1 MAVYTDVTD
10 EALSAFLA
18 GYDLG
23 TTVAFRGIAEGV
35 ENSNFQLRTTAGDFI
50 LTLYEKRVDPAEL
63 PWFLGLMEHL
73 ASRGITCPQPVR
85 GRDGEALRQLAGRR
99 ACITTFLPGVWPRRV
114 RPEHCAPVGQ
124 ALAGLH
130 RAGAD
135 YAPARANGLGPESWA
150 PLLARSGARADE
162 IQAGLHAEL
171 AAALGRIA
179 GNWPAGLPRGHIHAD
194 LFPDNVF
201 FLDGRLSGLIDFYFA
216 ATDLLAY
223 DLAVC
228 LNAWCFEPD
237 YSFNVTRAR
246 AMLAAYDR
254 VRPLLPAERAALPV
268 LCQGAALRF
277 LLTRLYDWL
286 HTTPGALVTR
296 KDPVEY
302 LRRLRFHLAA
312 RDEHA
317 YGI

>member
-23 TTVAFRGIAEGV
+23 TAVAFRGIAEGV

-73 ASRGITCPQPVR
+73 AARGITCPQPVR
-85 GRDGEALRQLAGRR
+85 GRDGEALRCLAGRP

-114 RPEHCAPVGQ
+114 RPEHCGPVGQ

-135 YAPARANGLGPESWA
+135 YAPARLNALGPASWA
-150 PLLARSGARADE
+150 PLLARSGGRADE
-162 IQAGLHAEL
+162 IQAGMDAEL
-171 AAALGRIA
+171 AAALHRIA
-179 GNWPAGLPRGHIHAD
+179 GVWPAGLPRGHIHAD

-254 VRPLLPAERAALPV
+254 VRPLLPEERAALPV

-286 HTTPGALVTR
+286 HTPPGALVTR
-296 KDPVEY
+296 KDPLEY